1 MRSIEQDF
9 IAAMLALHEKAKSE
23 IHGYNPTKF
32 LQLIKEFGGIHAAK
46 ILINVKGVPEGLR
59 VLWEK
64 KRLDLSTEAL
74 IVENPKYHQLF
85 TEAEIK
91 LAKTKL
97 ITLGYQFQDP
107 QKTGKKK

>member
-23 IHGYNPTKF
+23 IHSYNPTKF
-32 LQLIKEFGGIHAAK
+32 FQLIKEFGGLQAAK
-46 ILINVKGVPEGLR
+46 ILINGKGVPEGLR

-74 IVENPKYHQLF
+74 IVENQKYHQLF
-85 TEAEIK
+85 TEAEIE
-91 LAKTKL
+91 LARNKL
-97 ITLGYQFQDP
+97 ITLGYQFKKP
-107 QKTGKKK
+107 KKTRPKK